1 MRGRLLTVPRTITNM
16 RHQLTALYGTL
27 IPAMIFGVTACGDG
41 VIDPLNGQVFVLQ
54 TVGEDSLPAIV
65 DDFDGPWTII
75 ADTIWFHS
83 GSDWRRRSVH
93 RRGPTTANDL
103 WDAENDGSVIRR
115 DGEIILS
122 FDCPDTADCIAPDRL
137 VIDGAVLE
145 MERTF
150 LHAGMKLRFAP
161 M

>member
-1 MRGRLLTVPRTITNM
+1 M
-16 RHQLTALYGTL
+16 RHLLTALNGAL
-27 IPAMIFGVTACGDG
+27 VPAMIVGFAACGDG
-41 VIDPLNGQVFVLQ
+41 VLGPLNDEILVLR
-54 TVGEDSLPAIV
+54 TVAEDSLPAIV
-65 DDFDGPWTII
+65 DDLGGPWTII

-93 RRGPTTANDL
+93 RRGPTTGNDL

-150 LHAGMKLRFAP
+150 LHAGMRLRFAP